1 MKFRKYY
8 GRLEGGKTGLRLGR
22 VKLWVVGCGLWVYV
36 VDESLWVYGF
46 MSSYK
51 PSDKPQICF
60 SKEINPTAKGDINF
74 YKLVDEVDEFLRTK

>member
-1 MKFRKYY
+1 
-8 GRLEGGKTGLRLGR
+8 
-22 VKLWVVGCGLWVYV
+22 
-36 VDESLWVYGF
+36 

-74 YKLVDEVDEFLRTK
+74 YKLVDEVDGVYTNRVINPEFALAKR